1 MAILNFFST
10 HVVSKKARLIVG
22 VSGGCDSV
30 ALLQLLVEHWPRADR
45 KLIAAHV
52 NYGLRG
58 RQSQADE
65 RRVRELCTQWHVP
78 LRVLKLHDFKKK
90 VKTHKRSLQDKARET
105 RYSFFQRLARKEKAW
120 GVVVAH
126 HLEDQAET
134 VLDRFL
140 RGSGAKGLSG
150 LREIQDLKFSSS
162 GPALKVWRPL
172 LRTTKE
178 SLKDYLK
185 SRNIIWREDQSNQ
198 KLDYRRNQIRHEVLP
213 FLTRW
218 NPRLMEVLAR
228 IGEVTA
234 SEDQIIDQFL
244 DKTKKDLKSRWTKRT
259 YSCGVAS
266 FEKMPLGLKRRWV
279 KRVAE
284 KLIRDA
290 RGLSFDRVD
299 EIICIWNG
307 QEKGPRDVGYG
318 LSAGKDGSLIFL
330 KNLGLKKH

>member
-1 MAILNFFST
+1 MATSSFPFSRA
-10 HVVSKKARLIVG
+10 VSKNSRLIVG

-30 ALLQLLVEHWPRADR
+30 ALLHLLVEHWPNPYQ
-45 KLIAAHV
+45 LTAAHV

-65 RRVRELCTQWHVP
+65 KQVRELCAQWHIS
-78 LRVLKLHDFKKK
+78 LRVLKVHHFKKK
-90 VKTHKRSLQDKARET
+90 QKIYKKSLQDLARET
-105 RYSFFQRLARKEKAW
+105 RYSFFHRLARKEKAW

-134 VLDRFL
+134 ILDRFL

-150 LREIQDLKFSSS
+150 LHEIQTLKFSGS
-162 GPALKVWRPL
+162 GPSLKVWRPL
-172 LRTTKE
+172 LRMTKE

-185 SRNIIWREDQSNQ
+185 SRDIVWREDRSNQ

-218 NPRLMEVLAR
+218 NSRLVENLAR
-228 IGEVTA
+228 MGEVTTV
-234 SEDQIIDQFL
+234 EDQLLDQLL
-244 DKTKKDLKSRWTKRT
+244 DKAGKNLKDRWTKRA
-259 YSCGVAS
+259 YFCNGSS
-266 FEKMPLGLKRRWV
+266 FEKMPLGLKRRWIR
-279 KRVAE
+279 RVAE
-284 KLIRDA
+284 KLISDA
-290 RGLSFDRVD
+290 RGLSFDRV
-299 EIICIWNG
+299 EEVLLLWSG

-318 LSAGKDGSLIFL
+318 LSAGKDSSLVYL